1 MAKFAVL
8 GSSYVERLRRFTSE
22 DLKVPGEVR
31 WFGVPGLRCDSLS
44 EEMWRRIL
52 TYKPDCLFLHVG
64 GNDITTTT
72 SPNDVVRKIMDIYC
86 NLKDSGVKSVFVAEV
101 LTRGDFSR
109 SPDKDLTK
117 VIFDKKR
124 KKINTLLKSQLGH
137 QFVVFKDIK
146 YPRDFHGDL
155 VHLGTVGL
163 DSASGMKKYFYRIR
177 RLFVSFRL

>member
-31 WFGVPGLRCDSLS
+31 WFGVPGLRCDSLT

-86 NLKDSGVKSVFVAEV
+86 NLKDSGVKSVFWQKFWQEV
-101 LTRGDFSR
+101 ILADLPTRIWPR
-109 SPDKDLTK
+109 SYSIRKEKRSTPSWRVNL
-117 VIFDKKR
+117 VINSCR
-124 KKINTLLKSQLGH
+124 SETLS
-137 QFVVFKDIK
+137 I
-146 YPRDFHGDL
+146 HGI
-155 VHLGTVGL
+155 
-163 DSASGMKKYFYRIR
+163 SMAI
-177 RLFVSFRL
+177 

>member
-1 MAKFAVL
+1 
-8 GSSYVERLRRFTSE
+8 
-22 DLKVPGEVR
+22 
-31 WFGVPGLRCDSLS
+31 
-44 EEMWRRIL
+44 
-52 TYKPDCLFLHVG
+52 
-64 GNDITTTT
+64 
-72 SPNDVVRKIMDIYC
+72 MDIYC

-137 QFVVFKDIK
+137 QFVVFKEIK

-163 DSASGMKKYFYRIR
+163 DSASGMKRYFYRIR